1 MMIESQIGF
10 STFLV
15 SIREERYAVTRG
27 LLNAGMTKAL
37 AECNN
42 DVYKSLFGMLGLSW
56 FAPLEQPPRPEEVAA
71 EVSEKHNTATL
82 PSASEGLSA

>member
-1 MMIESQIGF
+1 
-10 STFLV
+10 
-15 SIREERYAVTRG
+15 
-27 LLNAGMTKAL
+27 AL

-71 EVSEKHNTATL
+71 EVSPAQHRYAAIRQRGTL
-82 PSASEGLSA
+82 RMTYKST